1 MQLIDATEKRLVD
14 EIINRGYQH
23 AAQSFSSITGQNV
36 TIEATSIEY
45 KSDHDYI
52 LEDYN
57 DLVDFIVLQTD
68 IIGSLG
74 GASYLIFSK
83 EESKAVSEMS
93 LAAFGNPD
101 AIGET
106 AVLKEVDNII
116 SAAMITELSN
126 AFKISIYGD
135 VPQLFEVKSIQSL
148 YKHFNKGTVGYYLLA
163 HTNFTFEGQ
172 LISPV
177 FIWKMDDSL
186 MNVLY
191 K

>member
-74 GASYLIFSK
+74 GASYLLFSK
-83 EESKAVSEMS
+83 EESKVVSEMS